1 MVTTLESNNFV
12 LQSNGNL
19 DAVEVAT
26 FFSLVLY
33 GISLSQ
39 GYTYFLE
46 NAKRDRFALKALVST
61 TCMSRPP
68 DYKKKL
74 MNVKRSSFF
83 CENEFVQYYD
93 HLAHKNPGF

>member
-1 MVTTLESNNFV
+1 MVTTSESNNFV

-19 DAVEVAT
+19 GAVEVAT

-46 NAKRDRFALKALVST
+46 NAKLDRLALKALVST
-61 TCMSRPP
+61 SGMSRPP
-68 DYKKKL
+68 DYK
-74 MNVKRSSFF
+74 N
-83 CENEFVQYYD
+83 N
-93 HLAHKNPGF
+93 

>member
-1 MVTTLESNNFV
+1 MVTTSESNNFV

-19 DAVEVAT
+19 GAVEVAT

-46 NAKRDRFALKALVST
+46 NAKHDRLSLKALVST
-61 TCMSRPP
+61 TGMSRPP
-68 DYKKKL
+68 DYKK
-74 MNVKRSSFF
+74 N
-83 CENEFVQYYD
+83 
-93 HLAHKNPGF
+93 